1 MEKRNLENSSSSSS
15 SIKYC
20 DIVMKGG
27 ITSGVV
33 YPGAVAE
40 IAKEFQIRGIGGT
53 SAGAIAAAAAA
64 AAEHG
69 RLTNNTNS
77 FQEFAKLPIFLGR
90 KNPKGVTNL
99 FTFFQPQPK
108 TKRTFNALLGALEAK
123 SAWSGAIGLLRS
135 ASFSFPLAVVLGIVP
150 GGILIALA
158 VTQGTGILALYSTL
172 VGIGLVVL
180 GPVFILA
187 VCFILR
193 FGRVVPKNS
202 FGLCSGMSADSNDN
216 GNKGPPADG
225 QPLTI
230 WLTKYLNQLAGLDP
244 DGPPLTFGQLWWP
257 HSAAGSKQS
266 DTDPSIRLEM
276 YTTCLSKGRPFRLPF
291 QNNENVRENVWYYRD
306 DDFTRLFPPSVLQ
319 WMKDHP
325 RTHGVHAGLDRNE
338 FQPMPDPWNLP
349 VVVAARMSL
358 SFPILLSAVPLFAYH
373 YDVAAPIEAHGE
385 SESDTSVA
393 KHRPEQ
399 DVISRFWFSD
409 GGISSN
415 FPIHFFDAP
424 LPRWPTFA
432 INLVEAPEG
441 TKPEDLVKPW
451 MPRTNNEGIRE
462 PSIQFDENG
471 GIRSLFAFISAIIA
485 TMQNWSDNT
494 LARMPG
500 FRDRIAHVGLTNE
513 EGGLNLKMPAERIQ
527 TLNERGINAGVEFVE
542 RFAANQ
548 EKMNWA
554 NHRWIRLRT
563 MLSSVVEMVRAIDRT
578 CTNPQANDQGYEQ
591 WIRSIPLGEAPSY
604 QWRNES
610 QRLLGVETIVNLRQ
624 VANEWMNAQ
633 VDSATGAPRP
643 RPELRP
649 RPRT

>member
-1 MEKRNLENSSSSSS
+1 MEKRNLENSSTSSSS
-15 SIKYC
+15 LKYC

-33 YPGAVAE
+33 YPGTVAE
-40 IAKEFQIRGIGGT
+40 IAKQFQLRGIGGT

-69 RLTNNTNS
+69 RLTNKPSS

-108 TKRTFNALLGALEAK
+108 TKRTFNAIVGALEAK
-123 SAWSGAIGLLRS
+123 SALSGAIGLLCS
-135 ASFSFPLAVVLGIVP
+135 ASFSFPLATILGIVP

-158 VTQGTGILALYSTL
+158 VTKGAGILTIYSAV
-172 VGIGLVVL
+172 VGMGLVVL
-180 GPVFILA
+180 GPLVVLPICLIF
-187 VCFILR
+187 R
-193 FGRVVPKNS
+193 FGRVVPKNL
-202 FGLCSGMSADSNDN
+202 FGLCSGMSTDSHEDRSE
-216 GNKGPPADG
+216 GPPADG
-225 QPLTI
+225 QSLTV

-257 HSAAGSKQS
+257 RSVAGSKQP

-291 QNNENVRENVWYYRD
+291 ENNENVRENIWYYRD
-306 DDFTRLFPPSVLQ
+306 IDFNRLFPPSVLQ

-325 RTHGVHAGLDRNE
+325 RTHSVHAGLDRNE
-338 FQPMPDPWNLP
+338 FRPMPDPWNLP

-385 SESDTSVA
+385 LEGDTSVA
-393 KHRPEQ
+393 KHRPER

-432 INLVEAPEG
+432 IDLVEAPEG
-441 TKPEDLVKPW
+441 TKPEDLEKPW
-451 MPRTNNEGIRE
+451 MPRNNNEGIRE
-462 PSIQFDENG
+462 PAIQFDEKG
-471 GIRSLFAFISAIIA
+471 GIKSIVTFISAIIG

-494 LARMPG
+494 LSRMPG
-500 FRDRIAHVGLTNE
+500 FRDRIAHVGLTNQ
-513 EGGLNLKMPAERIQ
+513 EGGLNLKMPDARIQ
-527 TLNERGINAGVEFVE
+527 ALNKRGVNTGIEFVK
-542 RFAANQ
+542 RFATSQ
-548 EKMNWA
+548 EKMNWT

-578 CTNPQANDQGYEQ
+578 CADPQGNDQGYEQ
-591 WIRSIPLGEAPSY
+591 WIRSTPPGQAPSY
-604 QWRNES
+604 QWRSEE
-610 QRLLGVETIVNLRQ
+610 QRLLGVETIVNLRG
-624 VANEWMNAQ
+624 VASEWMTAGI
-633 VDSATGAPRP
+633 DSASGAPRP

>member
-158 VTQGTGILALYSTL
+158 VTQGTGSLALYSTL

-338 FQPMPDPWNLP
+338 
-349 VVVAARMSL
+349 
-358 SFPILLSAVPLFAYH
+358 
-373 YDVAAPIEAHGE
+373 
-385 SESDTSVA
+385 
-393 KHRPEQ
+393 
-399 DVISRFWFSD
+399 
-409 GGISSN
+409 
-415 FPIHFFDAP
+415 
-424 LPRWPTFA
+424 
-432 INLVEAPEG
+432 
-441 TKPEDLVKPW
+441 
-451 MPRTNNEGIRE
+451 
-462 PSIQFDENG
+462 
-471 GIRSLFAFISAIIA
+471 
-485 TMQNWSDNT
+485 
-494 LARMPG
+494 
-500 FRDRIAHVGLTNE
+500 
-513 EGGLNLKMPAERIQ
+513 
-527 TLNERGINAGVEFVE
+527 
-542 RFAANQ
+542 
-548 EKMNWA
+548 
-554 NHRWIRLRT
+554 
-563 MLSSVVEMVRAIDRT
+563 
-578 CTNPQANDQGYEQ
+578 
-591 WIRSIPLGEAPSY
+591 
-604 QWRNES
+604 
-610 QRLLGVETIVNLRQ
+610 
-624 VANEWMNAQ
+624 
-633 VDSATGAPRP
+633 
-643 RPELRP
+643 
-649 RPRT
+649 